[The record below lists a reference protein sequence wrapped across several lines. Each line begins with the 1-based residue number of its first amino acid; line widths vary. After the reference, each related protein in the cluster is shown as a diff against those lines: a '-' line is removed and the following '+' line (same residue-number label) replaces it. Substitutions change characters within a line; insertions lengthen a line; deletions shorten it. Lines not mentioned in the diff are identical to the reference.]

1 MGKRLSAFK
10 IITFLHTLIKINVIL
25 IKICV
30 LTLSKVNLMMAVKG
44 FRLENK
50 C

>member
-1 MGKRLSAFK
+1 MGERLSAFK

-25 IKICV
+25 M